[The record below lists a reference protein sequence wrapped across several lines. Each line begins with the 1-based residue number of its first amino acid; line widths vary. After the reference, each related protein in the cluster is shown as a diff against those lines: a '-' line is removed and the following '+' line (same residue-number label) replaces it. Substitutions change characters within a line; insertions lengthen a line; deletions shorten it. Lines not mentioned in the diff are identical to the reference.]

1 MSVKVG
7 DTTSTNRMKILGR
20 GPDILRV
27 GGDDSARPW
36 PDVPERD
43 RSKFLR
49 ERYWIKQWG
58 YKRWPSSDFIS
69 ASVPIDLPFAYL
81 GRRPNDPG
89 DAFLWLWFTT
99 SQSIVNVRTWVEVTE
114 VFLPEHAEKVD
125 TLIRQHNGLPRKRQ
139 IDARSFLQSL
149 DLGLPNAHSQR
160 DMADRVVSAVMKK
173 VYKGSKGGSYRP
185 LVKDYGRGAL
195 IVGLPLWFATFPSKP
210 EDPSMVL
217 TDFCYRL
224 DLGFEAI
231 EHSVLRKNWCP
242 FDSVVVLWN
251 LTPESIDCG
260 AKTADPS
267 FCSDPVN
274 VTLRNPISAS
284 QMYSLFEKI
293 NHAAKKLAVPLSD
306 FQCHVRWDRY
316 PSVDAMLADQRRRFR
331 LPNTPRP
338 LGPKSRLEVS
348 DSGSKNTLSFDIKV
362 LIFQIWL
369 FVRLH
374 GWRGLRRWIIARFSP
389 GRMYSRWR
397 IRRRARKLYVSEL
410 KTG

>member
-1 MSVKVG
+1 MSVEVG
-7 DTTSTNRMKILGR
+7 DTTSTDRMKILER
-20 GPDILRV
+20 VPDVLRV
-27 GGDDSARPW
+27 GGNDSAPT
-36 PDVPERD
+36 DVPERD

-58 YKRWPSSDFIS
+58 YERWPSSDFIS
-69 ASVPIDLPFAYL
+69 ASAPLELPFAEV

-89 DAFLWLWFTT
+89 DAFLRLRLFT
-99 SQSIVNVRTWVEVTE
+99 SQSTVNVRTWVEVTE
-114 VFLPEHAEKVD
+114 VFLPESAEKVD
-125 TLIRQHNGLPRKRQ
+125 TLNRQYNGLPRKKQ
-139 IDARSFLQSL
+139 IDTHSFLQSL
-149 DLGLPNAHSQR
+149 DRGLPNAQSQR

-173 VYKGSKGGSYRP
+173 AYKGRRGGSYRP

-217 TDFCYRL
+217 TDFCCRL
-224 DLGFEAI
+224 GLGFEAI

-251 LTPESIDCG
+251 PTLEAIDWG
-260 AKTADPS
+260 VKTADPS
-267 FCSDPVN
+267 FYSDPAN
-274 VTLRNPISAS
+274 VTWTAPISVF
-284 QMYSLFEKI
+284 QMYSLLEEI
-293 NHAAKKLAVPLSD
+293 NRIGDELAVPLPD

-338 LGPKSRLEVS
+338 LGPKSCLEVS
-348 DSGSKNTLSFDIKV
+348 DSGSKNTLFFDIGV
-362 LIFQIWL
+362 RIFQIWF

-389 GRMYSRWR
+389 GRSYSRWR
-397 IRRRARKLYVSEL
+397 IRRRARKLYVSEP